1 MRFLPV
7 CSRREP
13 IGHLRVHLPFTPG
26 QNGIAERLFRSLN
39 EVCVAAGKRSRAGQ
53 PLDATMSTIFY
64 REVYKTT
71 EEVTV
76 DHSRG
81 PA

>member
-1 MRFLPV
+1 M
-7 CSRREP
+7 
-13 IGHLRVHLPFTPG
+13 
-26 QNGIAERLFRSLN
+26 AERLFRSLN

-71 EEVTV
+71 GEVTV
-76 DHSRG
+76 DHSRD